1 MWNIEYIVQFYECK
15 NIIKKSEVIN
25 LKKTKNLLLIM
36 NPCAGTKK
44 ANKYLTDVLVLFG
57 KNGYNSTV
65 CITEAAGDAKKFAKE
80 NAQNFDLI
88 VAIGGDGTFNEVVAG
103 VLKSGADVEIGYIP
117 SGSTNDFA
125 NSLRLSKNILNAAGD
140 IMNGTAKQIDI
151 GSFNGRNFSYVA
163 SFGAFTEASYKT
175 PQNIKNALGHL
186 AYALEGIKDIA
197 NLKSKHLRFVADG
210 VVIEDDFVFGAICN
224 STSVGGLIN
233 FDPQLV
239 DLSDGMF
246 EILLIRLPKDFFELN
261 EIVIALT
268 SKKYNTKMIT
278 FLSAKSFIIET
289 KESINW
295 TLDGEYAYGEERIQV
310 ENLNKAIKLITN
322 NRNSL

>member
-1 MWNIEYIVQFYECK
+1 
-15 NIIKKSEVIN
+15 
-25 LKKTKNLLLIM
+25 M

-44 ANKYLTDVLVLFG
+44 ANKYLTDILVLFG
-57 KNGYNSTV
+57 KNGYNTSV
-65 CITEAAGDAKKFAKE
+65 YLTEAAGDAKQIAKE

-117 SGSTNDFA
+117 AGSTNDFA
-125 NSLRLSKNILNAAGD
+125 NTLKLSKNILKAASN
-140 IMNGTAKQIDI
+140 IMEGTATQIDI

-175 PQNIKNALGHL
+175 PQNIKNTLGHL

-197 NLKSKHLRFVADG
+197 NLKSKHLRLVADG
-210 VVIEDDFVFGAICN
+210 VVVEDDFVFGAICN
-224 STSVGGLIN
+224 STCVGGVIN

-246 EILLIRLPKDFFELN
+246 EVLLIRLPKDLFELN
-261 EIVIALT
+261 EIVIALS
-268 SKKYNTKMIT
+268 SKKYKTKMIT
-278 FLSAKSFIIET
+278 FMSAKSIIIET
-289 KESINW
+289 TENFNW

-310 ENLNKAIKLITN
+310 ENLNRAIKFITN
-322 NRNSL
+322 NGNVK